1 MKNIKTS
8 RSILMK
14 QINNRASDVSEA
26 GYSTNFSSISNNINN
41 NDLVLAPLVRYT
53 GTMGPGPYKN
63 NGTLDRSQKLHHVFQ
78 FRDSDKCFNITPSP
92 DTSSTSVPPFQK
104 YDVEIL
110 RDIELR
116 HDVSVPGSWG
126 GQIIVTISK
135 NWNITVRFVT
145 TDGWPQNNQWIYG
158 RLWFKSG
165 DNEVESDSTSV
176 LLPMDPTISGG
187 SASAYTS
194 DVFYP
199 NNNFRN
205 NESHLD
211 VPPRTTVDV
220 KAFRQGNGDGN
231 VIVGITGGEL
241 QSSTK
246 QFRDYTRKV
255 ASPFGSIPWDKWYL
269 NEKNYNTPS
278 GRQPNAFTSI
288 YILRYQVLLE
298 GYYAGTRQDDGK
310 ADMRIHV
317 SGDVKMFY
325 NTNMPGS
332 EKLKPYFFIR
342 EDWIETT
349 SEPRG
354 GYNSGTYTGYDY
366 D

>member
-14 QINNRASDVSEA
+14 QINRASAVGQK
-26 GYSTNFSSISNNINN
+26 GYSTNVSSISN
-41 NDLVLAPLVRYT
+41 NDLVLAPLERYT
-53 GTMGPGPYKN
+53 GTMGKSPYKN

-78 FRDSDKCFNITPSP
+78 FKDSDNVFNITSSP

-104 YDVEIL
+104 YDVKIL

-126 GQIIVTISK
+126 GQIIVRISK
-135 NWNITVRFVT
+135 NWEITVRFVT
-145 TDGWPQNNQWIYG
+145 TDGWPQNNQLIYG
-158 RLWFKSG
+158 RLWFQSG
-165 DNEVESDSTSV
+165 DDIMVSDAAIPGEDV
-176 LLPMDPTISGG
+176 
-187 SASAYTS
+187 YTS

-199 NNNFRN
+199 NNNVRN
-205 NESHLD
+205 NEDHLY

-220 KAFRQGNGDGN
+220 KAFRQGSGDGN
-231 VIVGITGGEL
+231 VNVAITGGAL

-246 QFRDYTRKV
+246 QFRDYTRKIG
-255 ASPFGSIPWDKWYL
+255 PFTWDKWYL

-278 GRQPNAFTSI
+278 IRYIPNAFTSI

-298 GYYAGTRQDDGK
+298 GYYAGTRRDYGEG
-310 ADMRIHV
+310 DMRIHV

-325 NTNMPGS
+325 NTNMIGS
-332 EKLKPYFFIR
+332 EQFKPYFFIR
-342 EDWIETT
+342 EDSIGLGDQLN
-349 SEPRG
+349 G
-354 GYNSGTYTGYDY
+354 GYNWGTFSGYDY
-366 D
+366 Q